1 MRKFVL
7 SLAGVG
13 FIPGAPGTYAT
24 IVALAIFL
32 AGVRLGAPLWV
43 WPLAAVLS
51 GTLLLLVGV
60 PPAPAGGRW
69 DPRWCVLDEVSGTF
83 VAVTSWHPA
92 HSSLLTAAAAL
103 VFFRL
108 FDVLKPPPINLLER
122 LPGSA
127 GVLADDVGAGVLA
140 NVCIVLLGLAVPQL

>member
-13 FIPGAPGTYAT
+13 FLPGAPGTYAT
-24 IVALAIFL
+24 IVTLALFL
-32 AGVRLGAPLWV
+32 AGVHFGAPLRV
-43 WPLAAVLS
+43 WPVAAVLS
-51 GTLLLLVGV
+51 GALLLLVGI
-60 PPAPAGGRW
+60 PPDPAGGRS

-92 HSSLLTAAAAL
+92 HSPFLTALAAL

-122 LPGSA
+122 LPGSV
-127 GVLADDVGAGVLA
+127 GVLADDLGAGVLA
-140 NVCIVLLGLAVPQL
+140 NVCIVLLGLVVPQL